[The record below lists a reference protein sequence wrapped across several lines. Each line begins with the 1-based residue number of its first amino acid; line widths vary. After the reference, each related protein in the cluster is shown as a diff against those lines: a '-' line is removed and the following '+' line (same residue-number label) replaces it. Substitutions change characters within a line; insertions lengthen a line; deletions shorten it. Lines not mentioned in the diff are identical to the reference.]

1 VTPREEAL
9 MFWRALIEIWPAGQ
23 GLADQ
28 PSTARDVQAGR
39 GEPGRDPQGRQSPH
53 RGMDQHCVRRE
64 CGPQVGEGT
73 RRSTVRRSTGG
84 KVPMPSPFAIIY
96 PGRQS

>member
-64 CGPQVGEGT
+64 SADY
-73 RRSTVRRSTGG
+73 R
-84 KVPMPSPFAIIY
+84 
-96 PGRQS
+96 